1 MPHMGPCP
9 PLQFEEAS
17 NWRRQRHT
25 RYAIR
30 VTSTLGRCC
39 RAVTRRV
46 LSRPMTTVPSRGS
59 PAESFEIPYLVTRLG
74 SGRWDLGFGGL
85 SASPHPRSHFPGIQN
100 LRFGASHVPR
110 SQILDPTR
118 AWRYR
123 QNPVYW
129 LGCV

>member
-59 PAESFEIPYLVTRLG
+59 PAESFEIPYLVTR
-74 SGRWDLGFGGL
+74 SR
-85 SASPHPRSHFPGIQN
+85 
-100 LRFGASHVPR
+100 LRVERYP
-110 SQILDPTR
+110 DR

-123 QNPVYW
+123 LKPVYW
-129 LGCV
+129 LGCVTARVCWVELLRH